1 MAVIPEYNFHSMMD
15 TRRVAL
21 VAYVRTPVGQFV
33 EALQRELHPNSR
45 DFAAHV
51 TLLPPRC
58 LQGDEADALDDLRQA
73 CLDLDPFEIVLG
85 GVETFIPV
93 TPTLYIRVHE
103 GARHMIEIHNRLNR
117 AALQSLE
124 QWPYMPHL
132 TIAKMETED
141 EARIAA
147 LEARERWDKF
157 MGSRR
162 VSFSEFAFVREEAPN
177 CWVDVAGLP
186 LGRSVV
192 NR

>member
-1 MAVIPEYNFHSMMD
+1 MD

-21 VAYVRTPVGQFV
+21 VAYVQTPVGQFV
-33 EALQRELHPNSR
+33 EALQRELHPNPH

-58 LQGDEADALDDLRQA
+58 LQGSEADALDDLRQA
-73 CLDLDPFEIVLG
+73 CLGLEPFEIMLG

-93 TPTLYIRVHE
+93 TPTLYIRVRE
-103 GARHMIEIHNRLNR
+103 GAQRMIEIHNQLNR
-117 AALQSLE
+117 AALEALE

-132 TIAKMETED
+132 TIAKMETQEQ
-141 EARIAA
+141 AQKAA
-147 LEARERWDKF
+147 LEARERWGKF
-157 MGSRR
+157 AGSRR
-162 VSFSEFAFVREEAPN
+162 VSFSEFAFVREEEPN

-186 LGRSVV
+186 LGRSLV